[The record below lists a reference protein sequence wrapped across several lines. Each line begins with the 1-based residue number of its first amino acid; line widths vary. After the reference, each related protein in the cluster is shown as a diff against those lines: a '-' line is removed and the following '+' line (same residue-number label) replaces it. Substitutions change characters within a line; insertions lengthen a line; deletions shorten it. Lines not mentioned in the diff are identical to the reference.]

1 MEHAASGWHLRPDDL
16 SFLLIDPLAPSST
29 PPASPPWEGGSRD
42 GHGLSLPPEV
52 PEISAYTAFFSE
64 LGPSPVEAGWAHLR
78 KGLLMTDSPVP
89 MGTTALSAG
98 PPSFFL

>member
-1 MEHAASGWHLRPDDL
+1 MERAAGGWHLWPDDL

-29 PPASPPWEGGSRD
+29 LPASPPREGGSRD
-42 GHGLSLPPEV
+42 GHGLSLPEI

-64 LGPSPVEAGWAHLR
+64 PGPSPVEAMWAHLR

-89 MGTTALSAG
+89 TGTTALSAG